1 VKFLEWGTQKN
12 HHAVKVSTPWLPED
26 TVRTITPTVE
36 LRPVIEKYLRI
47 YLPWKRKRYCV
58 NVDDEVAMQPCW
70 HVYWH
75 PASPA
80 TRGCYVGRWGW
91 Q

>member
-1 VKFLEWGTQKN
+1 MKFLEWGTRNTECAIKF
-12 HHAVKVSTPWLPED
+12 WED
-26 TVRTITPTVE
+26 GQTKAQ
-36 LRPVIEKYLRI
+36 LRPVTERYLRI

-58 NVDDEVAMQPCW
+58 NVDDEVATQPCW

>member
-1 VKFLEWGTQKN
+1 MKFLEYGIQDNTW
-12 HHAVKVSTPWLPED
+12 AVKTFDRETDSTKVD
-26 TVRTITPTVE
+26 
-36 LRPVIEKYLRI
+36 LRPVKERYLRI

-58 NVDDEVAMQPCW
+58 NVDDEIATQPCW
-70 HVYWH
+70 HAYWH